1 MKPRLSTLLFTF
13 STIIASTFLQSAA
26 AQSQEK
32 IYSVYMVNFVKGI
45 QWPETDSK
53 FVIGI
58 LAYPPLAAELN
69 QAFSTAKI
77 KNHTIEIR
85 EYTSVEEIERCQMI
99 FIPAFKARSFDKLI
113 TKVGATPTL
122 IVSNKMDMAKKGAG
136 INFTLVDGKPKYEIN
151 CKTIE
156 KRGMKIS
163 TTVKGMG
170 ILVE

>member
-1 MKPRLSTLLFTF
+1 MKPWYRIYVLITFTIVASAFIQSTT
-13 STIIASTFLQSAA
+13 

-45 QWPETDSK
+45 QWPGPESK

-58 LAYPPLAAELN
+58 VAYPPLAAELT

-77 KNHTIEIR
+77 KNHTVEIR
-85 EYTSVEEIERCQMI
+85 EYTSVEEIEKCHMI

-113 TKVGATPTL
+113 AKVGAAPTL

-163 TTVKGMG
+163 TNIKNMG
-170 ILVE
+170 IAVE

>member
-1 MKPRLSTLLFTF
+1 MRLRFSILSFIFLLGILSLPMVPAT
-13 STIIASTFLQSAA
+13 

-45 QWPETDSK
+45 QWPGTEAK

-69 QAFSTAKI
+69 QALSTAKI

-85 EYTSVEEIERCQMI
+85 EYNSVEEIQRCQMI
-99 FIPAFKARSFDKLI
+99 FIPSFKARSFDKLI

-136 INFTLVDGKPKYEIN
+136 INFTLVNGKSTYEIN

-170 ILVE
+170 IVVE

>member
-1 MKPRLSTLLFTF
+1 MKPWFNTFLFTF
-13 STIIASTFLQSAA
+13 LTIAASSFFQSVT

-45 QWPETDSK
+45 QWPGTESK

-77 KNHTIEIR
+77 KNHTVEIR
-85 EYTSVEEIERCQMI
+85 EYTDVEEIEGCQMI

-113 TKVGATPTL
+113 TKVGA
-122 IVSNKMDMAKKGAG
+122 
-136 INFTLVDGKPKYEIN
+136 
-151 CKTIE
+151 
-156 KRGMKIS
+156 
-163 TTVKGMG
+163 
-170 ILVE
+170 

>member
-1 MKPRLSTLLFTF
+1 
-13 STIIASTFLQSAA
+13 
-26 AQSQEK
+26 
-32 IYSVYMVNFVKGI
+32 MVNFVKGI
-45 QWPETDSK
+45 QWPGTESK

-85 EYTSVEEIERCQMI
+85 EYTSVEEIETCQMI
-99 FIPAFKARSFDKLI
+99 FIPAFKSRSFDKLI
-113 TKVGATPTL
+113 EKVGATPTL
-122 IVSNKMDMAKKGAG
+122 IVSNKLDMAKKGAG

-151 CKTIE
+151 CRTIE

-170 ILVE
+170 IIIE